1 MHSSSSNL
9 LQALLTNP
17 DFIAWSNGDRPEDDV
32 KWNKW
37 AGDDLEKQ
45 ETIAIAREV
54 LESFQVAG
62 PNMTDEHVTSKVSQ
76 ALNTAKRIESE
87 QNSRSISPFRRLNF
101 TVWNVAA
108 TLVTLLGLALAIF
121 GIYKNGHFKLDLKN
135 NVSKIDDA
143 DTFTEVTNQDQAVK
157 YVRLSDGSAI
167 VLHKN
172 SSIRFPKQFSG
183 PVREVFLTGDAFFEI
198 TKNPEQPFFVY
209 ANELVAKVHGTS
221 FSIKAGQSDSKV
233 IVAVKTGKVSVFSK
247 NDLKADQYKK
257 DKALQALVLTPN
269 QQATLERSQFKLSRL
284 ALSSPILLNIPIENQ
299 DFTFSETPVKDV
311 FEALE
316 KAYGIHIDFNRETL
330 AQCSITATLG
340 DEPLEN
346 KLKWICTILEA
357 EYAVREDKIT
367 IKGNPCNN
375 YSPEP

>member
-9 LQALLTNP
+9 LQALLNNP
-17 DFIAWSNGDRPEDDV
+17 DFIAWANGERPEDDV

-37 AGDDLEKQ
+37 AADDLEKL
-45 ETIAIAREV
+45 ETVAIARELV
-54 LESFQVAG
+54 ESFQVAG
-62 PNMTDEHVTSKVSQ
+62 SNISNEHITNKVSQ
-76 ALNTAKRIESE
+76 ALNQAKRIESE
-87 QNSRSISPFRRLNF
+87 QKTRRISPFSSIRF

-108 TLVTLLGLALAIF
+108 TLVTLLGLGLAIF
-121 GIYKNGHFKLDLKN
+121 GIYKNGNSKTGLN
-135 NVSKIDDA
+135 SNVAKVEDA
-143 DTFTEVTNQDQAVK
+143 DSFTEVINKDQAVK

-172 SSIRFPKQFSG
+172 SSIRFPKQFTG

-221 FSIKAGQSDSKV
+221 FSIKASESESKV

-247 NDLKADQYKK
+247 NDSKADQYKK
-257 DKALQALVLTPN
+257 DKALQALLLMPN

-284 ALSSPILLNIPIENQ
+284 ALSSPTLLNIPIENQ
-299 DFTFSETPVKDV
+299 DFTYSETPVKDI
-311 FEALE
+311 FSALE
-316 KAYGIHIDFNRETL
+316 KAYGIHIQYNAETM
-330 AQCSITATLG
+330 AECSITATLG

-357 EYAVREDKIT
+357 EYAINDDQIT
-367 IKGNPCNN
+367 IKGSSCK
-375 YSPEP
+375 

>member
-17 DFIAWSNGDRPEDDV
+17 DFVAWANGGRPEDDV
-32 KWNKW
+32 KWNNW
-37 AGDDLEKQ
+37 AADDLEKL
-45 ETIAIAREV
+45 ETIAIAREL
-54 LESFQVAG
+54 LESFQVA
-62 PNMTDEHVTSKVSQ
+62 NTNISNEHITNKVSQ

-87 QNSRSISPFRRLNF
+87 QNLRRISPLRNLNF

-108 TLVTLLGLALAIF
+108 TLVTLLGLGLAIF
-121 GIYKNGHFKLDLKN
+121 GIYKNKHSETGLN
-135 NVSKIDDA
+135 SNVAKVEDA
-143 DTFTEVTNQDQAVK
+143 DAFTKVINKDRAVK

-172 SSIRFPKQFSG
+172 SSISFPKQFTG

-198 TKNPEQPFFVY
+198 TKNPDQPFFVY

-221 FSIKAGQSDSKV
+221 FSIKAGQSESKV

-247 NDLKADQYKK
+247 NDSKAEQYKK
-257 DKALQALVLTPN
+257 DKGLQAFLLTPN
-269 QQATLERSQFKLSRL
+269 QQATFERSQFKLSRL

-299 DFTFSETPVKDV
+299 DFTYSETPVKDI
-311 FEALE
+311 FSALE
-316 KAYGIHIDFNRETL
+316 KAYGIHIQYNVETMSE
-330 AQCSITATLG
+330 CSVTATLG

-357 EYAVREDKIT
+357 EYAINDDQIT
-367 IKGNPCNN
+367 IKGSPCK
-375 YSPEP
+375 